1 MKASTH
7 DRIAGTAR
15 QARGKANVGAS
26 KVTGSVRR
34 NVKGRIQSA
43 AGKVQK
49 KVGDRE
55 RARGR

>member
-7 DRIAGTAR
+7 DRVAGVSK
-15 QARGKANVGAS
+15 QARGKTKTAAG
-26 KVTGSVRR
+26 KVTGSARLKA
-34 NVKGRIQSA
+34 KGRLQTA

>member
-7 DRIAGTAR
+7 DRIAGAKR
-15 QARGKANVGAS
+15 QVRGKANIGVS
-26 KVTGSVRR
+26 KVTGSAGR